1 MGEYLPVRC
10 PYCGERAEVDF
21 DDDGWSRQQFVQD
34 CPVCCQPWN
43 VSVVYG
49 ADGGASVYV
58 TTLDE

>member
-34 CPVCCQPWN
+34 CPVCCQPWH
-43 VSVVYG
+43 VDVTRDR
-49 ADGGASVYV
+49 DGDWNASLR
-58 TTLDE
+58 TMDE